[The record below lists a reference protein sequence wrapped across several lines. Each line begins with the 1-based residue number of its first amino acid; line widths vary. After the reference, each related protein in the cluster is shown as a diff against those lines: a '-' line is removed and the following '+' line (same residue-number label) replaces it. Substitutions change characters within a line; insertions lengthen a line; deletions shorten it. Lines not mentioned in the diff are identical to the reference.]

1 MPKFILKYGNNM
13 KFKKTLAAL
22 LLGST
27 CLLGSQAAMAD
38 KPHPFAVAQTDNVPN
53 EAYVAIEI
61 PAGSF
66 TKYEINEDGFIFV
79 DRYQS
84 MPVVYPANYGSL
96 PSTLG
101 GDGDPLDALVF
112 TREPIVPGA
121 FIKIRPIGFLKMI
134 DGGEEDEKIIA
145 VPASDIDPTYDAIQE
160 IDDIPEME
168 LARIEA
174 FFRVYKDLPEG
185 GKEVSLHGYG
195 DAAEAK
201 AMLETAIEAYKAAN

>member
-1 MPKFILKYGNNM
+1 MGSACLF
-13 KFKKTLAAL
+13 
-22 LLGST
+22 GST
-27 CLLGSQAAMAD
+27 TTMAAT
-38 KPHPFAVAQTDNVPN
+38 PHPFDVAQADNIPD

-66 TKYEINEDGFIFV
+66 TKYEINGEGFIFV

-121 FIKIRPIGFLKMI
+121 FIKIRPVGFLKMI

-185 GKEVSLHGYG
+185 GKEIELHGYG
-195 DAAEAK
+195 NAAEAK
-201 AMLETAIEAYKAAN
+201 AMLETAVEAYKAAN